1 MCQECSSECS
11 SPVQVR
17 LAQVM
22 LSQLRGVDDSSHGD
36 VRLTMRPD
44 KARERDLREFH
55 PSLRKLRAFLL
66 TESRGAESVGFGAG
80 LLQYL
85 FSPSL

>member
-22 LSQLRGVDDSSHGD
+22 LSQLRGVDDSGHDD
-36 VRLTMRPD
+36 VRLTMHPD
-44 KARERDLREFH
+44 QARERDVIEIPPLAMKPPRVIV
-55 PSLRKLRAFLL
+55 L
-66 TESRGAESVGFGAG
+66 TDSSDERGT
-80 LLQYL
+80 
-85 FSPSL
+85 